1 MIEVADILRRHGPDY
16 QQQYSYHSCRNRHCP
31 KCHGQQTQR
40 WLEKHQQRLLP
51 CSYYLLTFTLPSGL
65 RALAYAHQKAIYG
78 LLLSNAA
85 AALQKLAWDPQYVG
99 AQLAIL
105 AVLHTWTRAMLDH
118 PHTHLLVTAG
128 GLSADGQQWVHPQNP
143 AFLVPGFAL
152 SKIFRGK
159 FKAGLKKL
167 GLFNQVPT
175 SVWQQNWVVHCQHAG
190 SGQKVLDYLGRYVFR
205 IAIANSRI
213 ASFQNGQVTFRYRD
227 NRSQQIQHVTLDAQ
241 EFIRRFLRHVLPKGF
256 VKVRSYGLWSPQA
269 GDKLQK
275 ARSLLAPPKVESCTP
290 AEITLQADSG
300 PQPWLCPHLK
310 PDSITGERPR
320 VLEHSTCSSP
330 FVPRR
335 RPAAFQALWRSP
347 PIDVPSGRPP
357 PDTTCRRILAP
368 LGGRKPVKN
377 PRTFGR
383 PVAD

>member
-1 MIEVADILRRHGPDY
+1 MTAHRLEVADVFHAHQNQFLQRWGHVVSDQQRKVLRDIGRCRTAALGSHLERCDRCNY
-16 QQQYSYHSCRNRHCP
+16 ETVAYDSCRNRHCP

-300 PQPWLCPHLK
+300 PQPWLCPHCKIGHLVWVRELL
-310 PDSITGERPR
+310 P
-320 VLEHSTCSSP
+320 
-330 FVPRR
+330 
-335 RPAAFQALWRSP
+335 Q
-347 PIDVPSGRPP
+347 
-357 PDTTCRRILAP
+357 
-368 LGGRKPVKN
+368 
-377 PRTFGR
+377 RTRG
-383 PVAD
+383 P